1 PIVRIT
7 PTMLMFADTSM
18 IPTIYHRRDTKSRFY
33 PDCLVDEPGLVL
45 LRDPQRH
52 SAQRRLLGAPYALS
66 NIQKLEPIMEKHIV
80 KWLDTIKIRYAQ
92 QEKPLSLPEWATFL
106 SYDTLTDLTF
116 RNPLGFI
123 DKASDVDGLIKNLR
137 LGGRI
142 ISAVC
147 SLYTILEFVAATW
160 ARNLLMVRPG
170 MGFGP
175 RRVMKKASEV
185 LKERAEALA
194 ESRTIKPVKGDR
206 AYDFLQAAFSVWV
219 KSMMDARTPD
229 GHFMTA
235 ERIQTELFVIMS
247 AGTEGF
253 GSTASGLMV
262 EVLSHPTILER
273 VLAEIKGAAEAGK
286 LSYPVPTYAE
296 VAQHLPFY
304 VACVQESLRLHPL
317 TSSLLPREITV
328 SDPELVV
335 NGRVVPIGTE
345 VACNAWICG
354 RDRALYGPDAE
365 EYNPD
370 RWLSDPEQAKTYE
383 KYNFSFG
390 YGSRTCIGKH
400 LAKAMLYK
408 TLVAVRTC
416 PLFPL

>member
-1 PIVRIT
+1 
-7 PTMLMFADTSM
+7 
-18 IPTIYHRRDTKSRFY
+18 
-33 PDCLVDEPGLVL
+33 
-45 LRDPQRH
+45 
-52 SAQRRLLGAPYALS
+52 
-66 NIQKLEPIMEKHIV
+66 
-80 KWLDTIKIRYAQ
+80 
-92 QEKPLSLPEWATFL
+92 
-106 SYDTLTDLTF
+106 
-116 RNPLGFI
+116 
-123 DKASDVDGLIKNLR
+123 
-137 LGGRI
+137 
-142 ISAVC
+142 
-147 SLYTILEFVAATW
+147 
-160 ARNLLMVRPG
+160 MVRPG
-170 MGFGP
+170 RGFGP

-194 ESRTIKPVKGDR
+194 ESRTIKPVKGDC
-206 AYDFLQAAFSVWV
+206 AYDFLQA
-219 KSMMDARTPD
+219 MMDARTPD
-229 GHFMTA
+229 GHCMTA

-335 NGRVVPIGTE
+335 NGRVIPIGTE

-370 RWLSDPEQAKTYE
+370 RWLSDPEHAKTYE

-390 YGSRTCIGKH
+390 YGPRTCIGKH

-408 TLVAVRTC
+408 TLVALLMKFRVTVCEESWQTPKPSNRLYGPNLLWENVWLNLEERQLCHFGDGEESPSASPDTREGVENSGDKSAEVVHS
-416 PLFPL
+416 